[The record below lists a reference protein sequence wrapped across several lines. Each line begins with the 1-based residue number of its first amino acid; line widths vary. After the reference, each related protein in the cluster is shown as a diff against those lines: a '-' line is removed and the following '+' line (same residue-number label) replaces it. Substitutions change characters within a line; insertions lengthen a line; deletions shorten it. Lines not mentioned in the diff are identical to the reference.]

1 MSITVTIALRLE
13 VVIEMLDIE
22 WYSFQ
27 NEVADTKLKIVWK
40 TITETIGRYNM
51 NGSLT

>member
-40 TITETIGRYNM
+40 TITET
-51 NGSLT
+51 SW